1 MKKLIRNGFYIIG
14 GEFGSRIFAVLGFA
28 FLARG
33 LGQSD
38 VGKVGLSLSV
48 LNYLLV
54 IMTGG
59 LNTYGIREISRD
71 GINRKSTIYQI
82 VILKALLAVPLYL
95 GMMLI
100 MWHLPKMNA
109 VSPLMLA
116 FGASVFASVFDLEW
130 YFKGTEKMAFVGVG
144 SVSKW
149 LFLFIAIVGV
159 VKRSE
164 QLIYIGAA
172 FSLGY
177 FISSIGMF
185 AYGIYLERQ
194 SYWELHLT
202 RFREIIVQSAPM
214 LISSMLVGLYV
225 CFDRITLQIYYGS
238 SSVGLYDSSFR
249 VSQLLRVLA
258 TAVMTVFF
266 PRLSKYFHNKE
277 SLQDIST
284 KYVRTMFVLAF
295 PLSVFCMIFSADIL
309 RLVFGPGYAVASSI
323 LKIHLVAGLIAFG
336 TGSFGSPLNAWER
349 QKTLTACILT
359 GSVANVILNFILVP
373 FFGMT
378 GAAIASVFGEATI
391 LLLSYMA
398 FRKVVRVPVL
408 TVIYKPLLASLVMG
422 AALYLMRMI
431 GVNFFLAIPLGA
443 FVYIFIIVII
453 GGVTIREL
461 QVAFQPS
468 A

>member
-1 MKKLIRNGFYIIG
+1 
-14 GEFGSRIFAVLGFA
+14 
-28 FLARG
+28 
-33 LGQSD
+33 
-38 VGKVGLSLSV
+38 
-48 LNYLLV
+48 
-54 IMTGG
+54 
-59 LNTYGIREISRD
+59 
-71 GINRKSTIYQI
+71 
-82 VILKALLAVPLYL
+82 
-95 GMMLI
+95 ML
-100 MWHLPKMNA
+100 
-109 VSPLMLA
+109 
-116 FGASVFASVFDLEW
+116 F
-130 YFKGTEKMAFVGVG
+130 
-144 SVSKW
+144 
-149 LFLFIAIVGV
+149 
-159 VKRSE
+159 RS
-164 QLIYIGAA
+164 
-172 FSLGY
+172 
-177 FISSIGMF
+177 
-185 AYGIYLERQ
+185 
-194 SYWELHLT
+194 
-202 RFREIIVQSAPM
+202 
-214 LISSMLVGLYV
+214 
-225 CFDRITLQIYYGS
+225 
-238 SSVGLYDSSFR
+238 
-249 VSQLLRVLA
+249 
-258 TAVMTVFF
+258 
-266 PRLSKYFHNKE
+266 
-277 SLQDIST
+277 
-284 KYVRTMFVLAF
+284 
-295 PLSVFCMIFSADIL
+295 SVFCMIFSADIL